1 MYKVKIDITNFTRP
15 SLLGIAIKLDMQI
28 KDINFKIY
36 YLDFQPLVHS
46 AS

>member
-36 YLDFQPLVHS
+36 YLDF
-46 AS
+46 